1 MKALVF
7 EEPRRAVIQDLELPQ
22 SAADEVLVRSRNVG
36 ICHSDFEL
44 LRGHYII
51 PVSYPIVPGH
61 EWSGEVAEVGPAV
74 TSLRAGD
81 RVVGECVVNNGD
93 DHFGFSIGGADA
105 EYFVAKAAWLHRI
118 PDELSFSQ
126 GAFVEPFSVAYNA
139 TVAAGGIDASDA
151 VAVIGGGP
159 IGLLCTMAAA
169 TMGATV
175 TLVEP
180 QAHRRALGLDVGAR
194 DTLDPTAGDVV
205 EQAADM
211 TGGRGFDVVIEAA
224 GAPAA
229 MASAFPLAGLG
240 GRIVFVGIDIGGS
253 AEVQIGLIQS
263 KALQVRGIIGSAG
276 LWPRTIRFMANSGLD
291 PTPLLT
297 ATFPLGEGTA
307 ALDAARDTSRNVK
320 VQIECLTREGR
331 RLPRAARRADREGR
345 RPDGSRV
352 ARRGPGSHS
361 CSDLRYRLCR
371 VGSRSDPLST
381 GRYPRTRVRRQG

>member
-22 SAADEVLVRSRNVG
+22 IAADEVLVRSRNVG

-44 LRGHYII
+44 YEGRYII

-61 EWSGEVAEVGPAV
+61 EWSGEVAEVGAAV
-74 TSLRAGD
+74 TNLRQGD

-105 EYFVAKAAWLHRI
+105 EYFVAKASWLHRI
-118 PDELSFSQ
+118 PEELSFAH

-139 TVAAGGIDASDA
+139 TVAAGGIDASDS

-159 IGLLCTMAAA
+159 IGLLCTLAAA
-169 TMGATV
+169 TMGGTV
-175 TLVEP
+175 TLIEP
-180 QAHRRALGLDVGAR
+180 QAHRRALGLDIGAR
-194 DTLDPTAGDVV
+194 EALEPGD
-205 EQAADM
+205 AD
-211 TGGRGFDVVIEAA
+211 GRRFDVVIEAA
-224 GAPAA
+224 GVPAA
-229 MASAFPLAGLG
+229 MASAFPIAAHGA
-240 GRIVFVGIDIGGS
+240 RIVFVGIDIGGS
-253 AEVQIGLIQS
+253 APVEIGLVQS

-276 LWPRTIRFMANSGLD
+276 MWPRTIRFMAASGLD

-320 VQIECLTREGR
+320 VQIEC
-331 RLPRAARRADREGR
+331 
-345 RPDGSRV
+345 
-352 ARRGPGSHS
+352 
-361 CSDLRYRLCR
+361 
-371 VGSRSDPLST
+371 
-381 GRYPRTRVRRQG
+381 

>member
-7 EEPRRAVIQDLELPQ
+7 EEPRSASVQELDVP
-22 SAADEVLVRSRNVG
+22 SVAADEVLVRSRNVG

-44 LRGHYII
+44 YEGRYII

-61 EWSGEVAEVGPAV
+61 EWSGEVAEVGSAV

-81 RVVGECVVNNGD
+81 RVVGECVVNNGA

-105 EYFVAKAAWLHRI
+105 EYFVAKASWLHRI
-118 PDELSFSQ
+118 PDELSFAH

-159 IGLLCTMAAA
+159 IGLLCTLAAA
-169 TMGATV
+169 TMGGTV
-175 TLVEP
+175 TLIEP
-180 QAHRRALGLDVGAR
+180 QQHRRALGLEIGAQEA
-194 DTLDPTAGDVV
+194 LDPGDV
-205 EQAADM
+205 D
-211 TGGRGFDVVIEAA
+211 GRQFDVVIEAA

-229 MASAFPLAGLG
+229 MASAFPIAAHSA
-240 GRIVFVGIDIGGS
+240 RVVFVGIDIGGS
-253 AEVQIGLIQS
+253 APVEIGLIQS

-276 LWPRTIRFMANSGLD
+276 LWPRTIRFMAASGLD

-320 VQIECLTREGR
+320 VQIEC
-331 RLPRAARRADREGR
+331 
-345 RPDGSRV
+345 
-352 ARRGPGSHS
+352 
-361 CSDLRYRLCR
+361 
-371 VGSRSDPLST
+371 
-381 GRYPRTRVRRQG
+381 